1 MSSVETSQNLKTVKS
16 YALFLTIVR
25 ALKAHLSRQSLRPGT
40 FVLLPP
46 DGMSPDEYDEPAE
59 EIGKCRMTAV
69 PAHKFKCLTIKDR
82 VKRDNFAR
90 QITEAMAEA
99 PFGILVT
106 ADVGNLPDALLL
118 TVDHIITLPTVTP
131 ADLVTA
137 CKVVL
142 ELEVSRK
149 QARELLAYRLDD
161 VGAAMKP
168 GRSVEMVL
176 ARLRS
181 LSAKI
186 VQRTRSFEVAPLQQ
200 MAGYGPAQAWGLQLA
215 QDLSDWRDGQISWSE
230 VDSGL
235 LLSGPPGCGKTIFA
249 ASLAKTCNVSLI
261 ATSAAQWQAAGHLGD
276 FLKAMRASF
285 SAAVTKAPSLL
296 FIDEIDSI
304 GDRQAFSGDNK
315 AYSVQVVNGLLE
327 AMDGLAGREGV
338 VVIGATNFPG
348 NLDAALTR
356 PGRLDK
362 HIAIPLPDPAAR
374 MVILQQ
380 HLGTHVALDQ
390 IEHFGGRTEGMS
402 GADLSQ
408 IARNAKRRA
417 RLAKRGIVASDVEAT
432 LPSVTPVTGE
442 YRRFLAYHE
451 AGHAVVGTHLKI
463 GELVGLSISSHLHGG
478 EAPQRM
484 GVAQFVMADGPFRDC
499 SYYVNY
505 IAMLLSGM
513 LAEKLA
519 LGTFGDGWAL
529 GKNSDLAR
537 ATLVATQ
544 VEGSLGMG
552 ATLAQL
558 TASTAQEW
566 ERIRRSDPLLN
577 RRVDELLK
585 REMMRATAILE
596 TEAKLLHAVANHL
609 EQDGSV
615 SPNTIEEL
623 RRSLSP

>member
-1 MSSVETSQNLKTVKS
+1 MVAVSLKK
-16 YALFLTIVR
+16 
-25 ALKAHLSRQSLRPGT
+25 
-40 FVLLPP
+40 
-46 DGMSPDEYDEPAE
+46 
-59 EIGKCRMTAV
+59 
-69 PAHKFKCLTIKDR
+69 
-82 VKRDNFAR
+82 
-90 QITEAMAEA
+90 
-99 PFGILVT
+99 
-106 ADVGNLPDALLL
+106 
-118 TVDHIITLPTVTP
+118 
-131 ADLVTA
+131 
-137 CKVVL
+137 
-142 ELEVSRK
+142 LEVSRK

-362 HIAIPLPDPAAR
+362 SWL
-374 MVILQQ
+374 
-380 HLGTHVALDQ
+380 
-390 IEHFGGRTEGMS
+390 
-402 GADLSQ
+402 
-408 IARNAKRRA
+408 
-417 RLAKRGIVASDVEAT
+417 
-432 LPSVTPVTGE
+432 
-442 YRRFLAYHE
+442 
-451 AGHAVVGTHLKI
+451 
-463 GELVGLSISSHLHGG
+463 GLS
-478 EAPQRM
+478 E
-484 GVAQFVMADGPFRDC
+484 QFRAFR
-499 SYYVNY
+499 
-505 IAMLLSGM
+505 
-513 LAEKLA
+513 
-519 LGTFGDGWAL
+519 
-529 GKNSDLAR
+529 
-537 ATLVATQ
+537 
-544 VEGSLGMG
+544 
-552 ATLAQL
+552 
-558 TASTAQEW
+558 
-566 ERIRRSDPLLN
+566 
-577 RRVDELLK
+577 
-585 REMMRATAILE
+585 
-596 TEAKLLHAVANHL
+596 
-609 EQDGSV
+609 
-615 SPNTIEEL
+615 
-623 RRSLSP
+623 